1 MAYVEK
7 SNNGINIMCLSD
19 AAAVLVLSALKAY
32 NRTESLT
39 DREHALLYNLV
50 FGVKKALSD
59 HENSENHP

>member
-19 AAAVLVLSALKAY
+19 AVAVLVLSALKAY

-50 FGVKKALSD
+50 FGVKKALSE
-59 HENSENHP
+59 HEDAENHP